1 MMDPQQLRRT
11 IAAAKAGD
19 AAGYEALLDAY
30 GPRLY
35 GYFLRATGDRHD
47 ADDLLGELMLRLVR
61 RLGNYV
67 DRGRFDQWVFRIAA
81 NMVRDRIRRIKA
93 APTALSLS
101 VEDDTGHDL
110 AERLRGDEPAV
121 EANLLAAEANRTLQ
135 AALDKLDETTK
146 QMILLRHMGQM
157 SFKDLAELFDCPLGT
172 VLARV
177 HRGLR
182 TLRRRMR
189 AEDEAE

>member
-1 MMDPQQLRRT
+1 M
-11 IAAAKAGD
+11 
-19 AAGYEALLDAY
+19 
-30 GPRLY
+30 
-35 GYFLRATGDRHD
+35 
-47 ADDLLGELMLRLVR
+47 
-61 RLGNYV
+61 
-67 DRGRFDQWVFRIAA
+67 
-81 NMVRDRIRRIKA
+81 
-93 APTALSLS
+93 SLS

-189 AEDEAE
+189 VEDEAE